1 MKGRHI
7 MMGYL
12 GREDKTRED
21 IDDDGY
27 MHSGDIG
34 ALDSDGFLKITGRKK
49 ELIITAGGENVAPVP
64 IEDNIKSAL
73 PCISNVIL
81 IGDKKKFLTCFLTF
95 KVEMDNDTP
104 TNKLAPTCLEWIES
118 LGRGNIKT
126 VEDILEGPDR
136 VIMNALQAGIDKAN
150 KKAVSNA
157 AKVQKWTILPT
168 DVSVPGG
175 ELGPTLKL
183 KRFAFNKK
191 YESSVDR
198 FYN

>member
-1 MKGRHI
+1 M
-7 MMGYL
+7 
-12 GREDKTRED
+12 
-21 IDDDGY
+21 
-27 MHSGDIG
+27 
-34 ALDSDGFLKITGRKK
+34 
-49 ELIITAGGENVAPVP
+49 P

-118 LGRGNIKT
+118 LGRSNIKT

-136 VIMNALQAGIDKAN
+136 VIMTAIQAGIDKAN